1 MPVIRTKFGQVDGE
15 DVYKYTIE
23 NVNKTRI
30 SILTYAATWQNFEVY
45 EDGKYHSLISH
56 FDDLQSYIETPFQVG
71 KTVGRVAGR
80 IGQAKFMINGQTYQL
95 SPNNQTNLM
104 HGGDNGIQTKNFSGS
119 TDQDNNSVSLSLIVK
134 SSDDDFPGNIDLMI
148 TYSLSDTDEVEIK
161 YTAVSDADT
170 LFNPTCH
177 VYFNLGE
184 SSIMKDDLQITSDNY
199 LEVDDEKVP
208 TGSFIPVNKAFDFR
222 KGQNIENALYELEN
236 QNGKLE
242 FDDTFVT
249 YSDKVATLSSKKC
262 AVDFYSDRNGLVI
275 FTADPTGQIIP
286 HEYSGLAMELQ
297 TLPDAINHSNFGDII
312 LRKNQKTSYINK
324 YQYRKL

>member
-1 MPVIRTKFGQVDGE
+1 MPVTKTKFGQVNGE

-23 NVNKTRI
+23 NANKTRI
-30 SILTYAATWQNFEVY
+30 SVLTYAATWQNFEVY

-56 FDDLQSYIETPFQVG
+56 FDDLQSYIDTPFQVG

-80 IGQAKFMINGQTYQL
+80 IGKARFMINGHTYQL
-95 SPNNQTNLM
+95 APNNQTNLM
-104 HGGDNGIQTKNFSGS
+104 HGGDNGIQTKNFIGS
-119 TDQDNNSVSLSLIVK
+119 VDETNNSVSLSLIVK
-134 SSDDDFPGNIDLMI
+134 ASDDDFPGNIDLLI
-148 TYSLSDTDEVEIK
+148 TYSLSDEDKVAIK

-177 VYFNLGE
+177 VYFTLGE
-184 SSIMKDDLQITSDNY
+184 SSIMKDELQISSDNY

-208 TGSFIPVNKAFDFR
+208 TGSFVSVNNAFDFR
-222 KGQNIENALYELEN
+222 KGQKIKDALCKLKS
-236 QNGKLE
+236 QNDKLE

-249 YSDKVATLSSKKC
+249 YGDRVATFKSDKR

-275 FTADPTGQIIP
+275 FTADPTGQVIP
-286 HEYSGLAMELQ
+286 NEYGSLAMELQ
-297 TLPDAINHSNFGDII
+297 TLPDAVNHSNFGDII